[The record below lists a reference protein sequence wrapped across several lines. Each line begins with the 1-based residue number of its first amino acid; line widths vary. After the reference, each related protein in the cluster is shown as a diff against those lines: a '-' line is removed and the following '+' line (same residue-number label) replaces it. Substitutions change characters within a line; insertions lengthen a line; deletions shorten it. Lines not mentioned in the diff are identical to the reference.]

1 MRVMHVIT
9 GLSTGGAETMLLKLL
24 SAASGSMEHVVVSLG
39 DEGTIGPRIS
49 ALGVPV
55 HCLGLRRNAPN
66 PFRALSILPLARRIA
81 PQLIQGWMYHG
92 NLMGSLAAFAL
103 RKSTLPE
110 SALRNMPRQKPP
122 VLWNI
127 RQTVYD
133 LGRER
138 WLTAKLIRLG
148 ARLSSSTAAIIY
160 NSQTSAG
167 QHEELGYRAEKR
179 VIIPNGF
186 DCQVLRPDE
195 AARKAVRAELGI
207 ADDTVLVGLIARYHP
222 MKDHIGF
229 IKAAALVVQS
239 HPQTRFVLA
248 GTGIS
253 SKQPELAEAI
263 QQNKLG
269 DRVILLGERSD
280 IPRLNNAFDIGCS
293 ASAWG
298 EGFSNSTG
306 EAMACG
312 VPCAVTDV
320 GDSAYIVAD
329 SGFVAPPRAPEALA
343 SAIGRLVEIGRS
355 GRQQL
360 GAKAR
365 QRIETEFSLSSI
377 VQNYETLYLTICK
390 SNVCLNT

>member
-39 DEGTIGPRIS
+39 DEGTIGPRIA
-49 ALGVPV
+49 ALGVSV

-66 PFRALSILPLARRIA
+66 PFRALSILPLARHIG

-92 NLMGSLAAFAL
+92 NLMASMAVLAL
-103 RKSTLPE
+103 
-110 SALRNMPRQKPP
+110 RQKPP

-133 LGRER
+133 LRRER

-148 ARLSSSTAAIIY
+148 ARLSSRPAAIIY
-160 NSQTSAG
+160 NSQTSAS
-167 QHEELGYRAEKR
+167 QHESLGYRTEKR

-186 DCQVLRPDE
+186 DCQLLRPDE
-195 AARKAVRAELGI
+195 AARKAVRTELGI
-207 ADDTVLVGLIARYHP
+207 VGDTVLVGLVARYHP
-222 MKDHIGF
+222 MKDHVGF
-229 IKAAALVVQS
+229 LQAAAMIARS
-239 HPQTRFVLA
+239 YPQTRFVLA
-248 GTGIS
+248 GAGVS
-253 SKQPELAEAI
+253 STQSELVKAI
-263 QQNKLG
+263 QQNELG
-269 DRVILLGERSD
+269 DCVMLLGERSD

-298 EGFSNSTG
+298 EGFSNSIG

-329 SGFVAPPRAPEALA
+329 SGFVAPPRTPEALA
-343 SAIGRLVEIGRS
+343 KAIARLIEVGRS

-360 GAKAR
+360 GTKAR
-365 QRIETEFSLSSI
+365 QRIETEFSLPAI
-377 VQNYETLYLTICK
+377 VRRYEDLYRTHFQNNA
-390 SNVCLNT
+390 SP